1 MKYLL
6 LKMDEEKYWFELDE
20 ENLVNRQIVLDEY
33 NQLHV
38 SCLEDCLAEGVI
50 NEADLDGEILN
61 LAKQE
66 FEDVWQS
73 VIKKYKKGWEET
85 KKKYSIG
92 VYVQGTNSYSYP
104 QGTVITGKD
113 FIAIYDGNESF
124 CINKIVKYKVK
135 SYDDINMWLV
145 VE

>member
-85 KKKYSIG
+85 KKKYPIG
-92 VYVQGTNSYSYP
+92 VYVQGTNSYAYP

>member
-20 ENLVNRQIVLDEY
+20 ENFVNRQIVLDEY

-73 VIKKYKKGWEET
+73 VIKKHKKGWEET
-85 KKKYSIG
+85 KKKYPIG
-92 VYVQGTNSYSYP
+92 VYVQGTNSYFYP